1 MQNWFDERLTRQS
14 DYLAELFVEA
24 EAECRAQIWL
34 VRVPSKSNAADHP
47 SRGLTAKLKENNR
60 VDHSDLA
67 AVVLESWKLLHTNLK
82 WGDER
87 EQQPFWKKEDCIALC
102 LARFD
107 EKADVRMTML
117 YEDT

>member
-1 MQNWFDERLTRQS
+1 LQNWFDERLIRQS

-67 AVVLESWKLLHTNLK
+67 AVVLESWKLLHTTLK

-87 EQQPFWKKEDCIALC
+87 VSNSHSGKRKIAL
-102 LARFD
+102 LFVLRGLMSKLMS
-107 EKADVRMTML
+107 E
-117 YEDT
+117 